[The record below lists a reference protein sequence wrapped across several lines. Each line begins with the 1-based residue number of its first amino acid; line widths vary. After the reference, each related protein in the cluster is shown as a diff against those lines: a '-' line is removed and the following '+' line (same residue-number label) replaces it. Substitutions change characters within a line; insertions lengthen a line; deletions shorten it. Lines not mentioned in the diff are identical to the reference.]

1 MGIRQMI
8 NIKYKPTPELQ
19 RKALM
24 LFYSHISNMR
34 EICGTSIDLYD
45 AQIKK
50 VKSSDIKQKGAYNL
64 AINIMSC
71 FGINQIKPTDYST
84 TELPNGVIMTTICD
98 KPLNQIYKEYF
109 KESYETALMD
119 LIMNK
124 GKEV

>member
-1 MGIRQMI
+1 MI
-8 NIKYKPTPELQ
+8 NIKYKPTPEIQ
-19 RKALM
+19 HKALM

-34 EICGTSIDLYD
+34 EICGHSIDLYD

-71 FGINQIKPTDYST
+71 LGINQIRPSDYST
-84 TELPNGVIMTTICD
+84 TELSNGVIMTTICG
-98 KPLNQIYKEYF
+98 KPLNQIYKEFF
-109 KESYETALMD
+109 KTNYETALME
-119 LIMNK
+119 LIINK